1 MTRWEGGEEPRSSRL
16 ADSAALV
23 LIALVSGITLVWLAA
38 LIWPR

>member
-1 MTRWEGGEEPRSSRL
+1 MKRWEGGEEPSRL

-23 LIALVSGITLVWLAA
+23 LIAFVSGITLVWLAA

>member
-1 MTRWEGGEEPRSSRL
+1 MTRWEGGEERGPTRL

-23 LIALVSGITLVWLAA
+23 LIAFVSGITLVWLAA